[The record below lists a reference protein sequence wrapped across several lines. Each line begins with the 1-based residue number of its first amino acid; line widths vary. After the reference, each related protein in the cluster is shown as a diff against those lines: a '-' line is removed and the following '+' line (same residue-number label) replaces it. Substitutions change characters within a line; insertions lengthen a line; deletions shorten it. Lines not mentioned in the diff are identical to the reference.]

1 MKYFIF
7 NFDILIR
14 GIFFEWCWN
23 VWIKWD
29 EFFVIWRIFFFYN
42 DIIGFS
48 FVIVFGF
55 YIIFVI
61 DNYGINNGGL

>member
-1 MKYFIF
+1 MVLECLDKMGWIF
-7 NFDILIR
+7 CYMED
-14 GIFFEWCWN
+14 
-23 VWIKWD
+23 
-29 EFFVIWRIFFFYN
+29 FFFYN